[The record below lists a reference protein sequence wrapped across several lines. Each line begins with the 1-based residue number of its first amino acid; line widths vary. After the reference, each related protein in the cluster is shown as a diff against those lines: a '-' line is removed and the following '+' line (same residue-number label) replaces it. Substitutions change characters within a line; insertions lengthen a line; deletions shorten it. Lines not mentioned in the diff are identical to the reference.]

1 MEPAGQMVGVRSK
14 GPNRSPTSAYES
26 QRHTETNAKDSSIRF
41 QFTQV
46 TLTHSARLH
55 QGQTAKSACL
65 VNAWSKNTRD

>member
-26 QRHTETNAKDSSIRF
+26 QRHTETNTKDSSIRF

-65 VNAWSKNTRD
+65 VNAWSKNTRE